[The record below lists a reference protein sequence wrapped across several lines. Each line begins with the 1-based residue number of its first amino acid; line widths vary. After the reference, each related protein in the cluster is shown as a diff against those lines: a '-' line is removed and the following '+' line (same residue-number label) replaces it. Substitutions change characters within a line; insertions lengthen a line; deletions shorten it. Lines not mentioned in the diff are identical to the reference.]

1 MKYIK
6 TFEDKDSFI
15 KVDYSD
21 ISLYIREE
29 IDLGVAKPYNIEH
42 SLYKSGDYIC
52 SSFKIDKR
60 DVIVSSIIIDNN
72 DTICINGGRHYNTLA
87 DCISQFG
94 ISTDK
99 YLYIGFAKYLNGV
112 YNDDKNVNDNS
123 TLFRKMTTI
132 IKIIKDMVL
141 YHKVNYIIL
150 NSVENDTESGLQ
162 TSYKKRDKFYEL
174 FLTYHRIK
182 YHKIKPDIDIN
193 GEIISNF
200 FMILL
205 EQDSQRLSL

>member
-6 TFEDKDSFI
+6 TFEDKDTLT

-29 IDLGVAKPYNIEH
+29 IDLGVTKPYNIEH

-52 SSFKIDKR
+52 SSFKIGNR
-60 DVIVSSIIIDNN
+60 DVIVSSIIIGDS
-72 DTICINGGRHYNTLA
+72 DTICVNGGKHYNTLG

-94 ISTDK
+94 VNTDK
-99 YLYIGFAKYLNGV
+99 YLYIGFGEYLDGI

-132 IKIIKDMVL
+132 IEIIKDMVL
-141 YHKVNYIIL
+141 YHKINYIIL
-150 NSVENDTESGLQ
+150 NSVDNDIESGLKKN
-162 TSYKKRDKFYEL
+162 YKKRDKFYEL
-174 FLTYHRIK
+174 FLTYHKVK
-182 YHKIKPDIDIN
+182 YHKIKPNIDIN

-200 FMILL
+200 FIL
-205 EQDSQRLSL
+205 EV